1 MLSAKTCTMLS
12 LLTAAAAFN
21 APAQFAQSS
30 RRRALAARGAFTT
43 AAAPTTSRGRR
54 SALRGPASSLALRAG
69 DDEDDAG
76 NYVPPQQEYDVE
88 GFQLDAL
95 KEPQNLTLLAFGLIA
110 FNFFFLAGFG
120 SGGL

>member
-43 AAAPTTSRGRR
+43 GAPPTTSRARR
-54 SALRGPASSLALRAG
+54 SALRAG